1 MRTFYCLL
9 LFFHLINSAYATQS
23 WQVVAQESELRF
35 VASYDEIPFDGIFEH
50 FAVDLIF
57 DKNDLSNN
65 KLKTSIDVTSINTNS
80 RDRDEALANSD
91 WFHFSKFPQ
100 AIFVSNLFSKLDDSS
115 FQVTGTLTIRDIS
128 REFSFPFTWQKVNNN
143 QVRVSA
149 QFNLDRRDFDIGS
162 GEWVQDETIG
172 FSVLVKLS
180 LLLEKQL

>member
-1 MRTFYCLL
+1 MRTFCSVL
-9 LFFHLINSAYATQS
+9 LFLLVINAHANQS

-35 VASYDEIPFDGIFEH
+35 VANYDEIPFDGIFEH

-57 DKNDLSNN
+57 DENDLYNN

-100 AIFVSNLFSKLDDSS
+100 AIFVSNLFSKLNDSS

-128 REFSFPFTWQKVNNN
+128 RELSFPFTWQNVNSH
-143 QVRVSA
+143 QARVTA
-149 QFNLDRRDFDIGS
+149 RFNLDRRDFDIGN
-162 GEWVQDETIG
+162 GEWLQDETIG